1 MSSRSSSAPDVT
13 DGAQPVGTSDVKVRA
28 QRSIVA
34 LGLRTLGSLGLR
46 MVSSLA
52 LSHLLFPSDYGAFA
66 IVAFTAA
73 MGAYLGDL
81 GLSASLVRQEHEP
94 TEDEIST
101 AFWSHQAFTVAIV
114 AALLGLAPLLARSYE
129 LGPSGAAMVGAVALG
144 LFFHSLRVIP
154 IMMLERHLHFP
165 AIARVELV
173 ENVAQTAST
182 IALAAMGVGAWALI
196 GGGLV
201 RGAVGLVMLWR
212 AAAWRPRGRVR
223 WAIIQRLLGFGIWY
237 QLTGIVPAILN
248 GWVPLVVG
256 RMEGKDAVGLVNWAF
271 ALASVPLAMSSVLNR
286 VAYPAYSRMQ
296 QDAEALAEYLRT
308 SIRRISAVLLV
319 VVPFGVIAL
328 PFLIPVLFGARWTPA
343 IPLVQWFMLEGA
355 MQAVHGLLNSQQYA
369 SGHARERV
377 YVLIGSSSLR
387 FGLGALAVMHWGIV
401 GIGVTATA
409 ITLTE
414 LYLSAWLVAR
424 RSPHLAGLEFQV
436 LEPFLTVGALLALAV
451 GLSRLAT
458 GQHGV
463 LVQALVGAGALAVLV
478 LVRERSRHG
487 LSLVGELRAVVA
499 HVRGRRASS

>member
-1 MSSRSSSAPDVT
+1 MSSRSSSAPDVA

-201 RGAVGLVMLWR
+201 RGAVGLVML
-212 AAAWRPRGRVR
+212 
-223 WAIIQRLLGFGIWY
+223 
-237 QLTGIVPAILN
+237 
-248 GWVPLVVG
+248 
-256 RMEGKDAVGLVNWAF
+256 
-271 ALASVPLAMSSVLNR
+271 
-286 VAYPAYSRMQ
+286 
-296 QDAEALAEYLRT
+296 
-308 SIRRISAVLLV
+308 
-319 VVPFGVIAL
+319 
-328 PFLIPVLFGARWTPA
+328 
-343 IPLVQWFMLEGA
+343 
-355 MQAVHGLLNSQQYA
+355 
-369 SGHARERV
+369 
-377 YVLIGSSSLR
+377 
-387 FGLGALAVMHWGIV
+387 
-401 GIGVTATA
+401 
-409 ITLTE
+409 
-414 LYLSAWLVAR
+414 
-424 RSPHLAGLEFQV
+424 
-436 LEPFLTVGALLALAV
+436 
-451 GLSRLAT
+451 
-458 GQHGV
+458 
-463 LVQALVGAGALAVLV
+463 
-478 LVRERSRHG
+478 
-487 LSLVGELRAVVA
+487 
-499 HVRGRRASS
+499 